1 MAKTIEQSVNKQ
13 HQNTES
19 TFDVGLVGLY
29 SGLNYGTHITNYS
42 LYRVLKDMGY
52 SVLMINTPIDG
63 EIKPILPGLFKTNPY
78 SASDCSKF
86 CKKSDMVQFNKYTNK
101 FLVASDQLFRPWLYT
116 KIGGY
121 PTLEWVNDSKIKAG
135 YAISFGLDYF
145 EGDEELRAYMGYF
158 LKKFDYLSVREN
170 SGLDILKRDFGIE
183 NAEYAID
190 PVFLMDEKHYDKLID
205 NATVPL
211 PKNKYVL
218 TYLLDKND
226 KKLNIVQ
233 EAAKRLNSEIVF
245 IPNPL
250 WLFIERKLTYF
261 LEDWLNHYKNAEF
274 VVTDSFHGLCMALIF
289 RKQFVFF
296 MNEGRGNA
304 RFDTMIDNFG
314 IGSRVI
320 HSADEINE
328 KIAEKFDYDAFDEKL
343 NAYKESAFNYLRKVM
358 TSEKIKNM
366 SDYDFI
372 QKLVSTKN
380 NNIVQKQAVQ
390 VNTDAL
396 FEQNFKRFIQL
407 YKRRNFFRFKYYAY
421 RIFANL
427 VGGKAKAELL
437 NKKEKYKNLLK
448 IIGEM

>member
-1 MAKTIEQSVNKQ
+1 
-13 HQNTES
+13 
-19 TFDVGLVGLY
+19 
-29 SGLNYGTHITNYS
+29 
-42 LYRVLKDMGY
+42 
-52 SVLMINTPIDG
+52 
-63 EIKPILPGLFKTNPY
+63 
-78 SASDCSKF
+78 
-86 CKKSDMVQFNKYTNK
+86 
-101 FLVASDQLFRPWLYT
+101 
-116 KIGGY
+116 
-121 PTLEWVNDSKIKAG
+121 
-135 YAISFGLDYF
+135 
-145 EGDEELRAYMGYF
+145 MGYF

-170 SGLDILKRDFGIE
+170 SVLDILKRDFGIE

-233 EAAKRLNSEIVF
+233 EAAKRLNSEIVY

-320 HSADEINE
+320 HSANEINE

-343 NAYKESAFNYLRKVM
+343 NAYKESAFNYL
-358 TSEKIKNM
+358 
-366 SDYDFI
+366 
-372 QKLVSTKN
+372 
-380 NNIVQKQAVQ
+380 
-390 VNTDAL
+390 
-396 FEQNFKRFIQL
+396 
-407 YKRRNFFRFKYYAY
+407 
-421 RIFANL
+421 
-427 VGGKAKAELL
+427 
-437 NKKEKYKNLLK
+437 
-448 IIGEM
+448 